1 MKSQQKI
8 PKDLKL
14 KIGSVKE
21 VFWTSVRD
29 NAKLLL
35 EEAKNSI
42 MLQTEVI
49 KMAELQIKKEKH
61 LNSFRSNK

>member
-1 MKSQQKI
+1 MKSKQKI
-8 PKDLKL
+8 PKDLGL
-14 KIGSVKE
+14 KIGTVKE
-21 VFWTSVRD
+21 VFWTGVRD

-61 LNSFRSNK
+61 LNSL